1 MIWIAIVLTAVAVA
15 IPLVILWGFWSLE
28 KLDIDEID
36 WRDEN

>member
-28 KLDIDEID
+28 KLEFDDID
-36 WRDEN
+36 WRDDN